1 MNDSILIITGYL
13 ILVAILSA
21 AVGQGLFWLGFHHD
35 RIKVAVQ
42 GVCTGMRASRPG
54 RQRRP
59 EQLLTALAHHTHDE
73 AGQAVFRNPL

>member
-1 MNDSILIITGYL
+1 MNDSILMITGYL

-35 RIKVAVQ
+35 RIKAAVQ

-54 RQRRP
+54 QQRRQ
-59 EQLLTALAHHTHDE
+59 EHLLTALADHTHDE